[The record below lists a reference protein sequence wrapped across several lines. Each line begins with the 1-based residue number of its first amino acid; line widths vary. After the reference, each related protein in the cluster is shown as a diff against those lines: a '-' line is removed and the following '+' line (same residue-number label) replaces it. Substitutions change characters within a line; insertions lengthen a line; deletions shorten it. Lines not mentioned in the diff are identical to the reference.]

1 MQLVT
6 VPRVMLLYLKRY
18 KYLGTAGGG
27 DGAGTTT
34 SRKVTRLVDIPDTV
48 SLHKLVS
55 DTVRVPEAMLP
66 DTLAIADTEARTEAA
81 ADTTQDTQ
89 LLLPTTP
96 VKSSA
101 LPLTYEGQG
110 TPIKFKGKTEED
122 LAKLSEEEQT
132 EYLLYISQKEAMTST
147 GREVVLV
154 NEDEDEDLKA
164 ALEAS
169 LLDVGNDTITSA
181 TNGYESDTEKE
192 NRRHGPGHEFKTP
205 PRKRH
210 HSATSTDAVDTPP
223 LKAGRHTGGVFSHST
238 ETLTRRGP
246 TPTPTSATPTL
257 PHSPAAEK
265 SSPDKKLSWK
275 KSFHR
280 PETKAEEEADMLRAL
295 ELSTQETIAEDM
307 VDDAAMV
314 QETSDA
320 NDNLEESAEAE
331 LVTGPPEHCYKL
343 SSVVSHFGASTTA
356 GHYVADVHRWG
367 QLLWKHFLL
376 FNYIISDL
384 MLEVGTVTMTPWS
397 RKQMKYQSGKLWFGE
412 GLK

>member
-1 MQLVT
+1 MCTLQLVT

-55 DTVRVPEAMLP
+55 DTVRVPEAVLP

-192 NRRHGPGHEFKTP
+192 NRRHGPGDEFKTP

-223 LKAGRHTGGVFSHST
+223 LKAGRHSGGVFST

-246 TPTPTSATPTL
+246 TPTPTTATPTL
-257 PHSPAAEK
+257 PQSPAADK

-320 NDNLEESAEAE
+320 NDNLEEAAEAE
-331 LVTGPPEHCYKL
+331 LVPGPPEHCYKL

-367 QLLWKHFLL
+367 L
-376 FNYIISDL
+376 
-384 MLEVGTVTMTPWS
+384 V
-397 RKQMKYQSGKLWFGE
+397 
-412 GLK
+412 